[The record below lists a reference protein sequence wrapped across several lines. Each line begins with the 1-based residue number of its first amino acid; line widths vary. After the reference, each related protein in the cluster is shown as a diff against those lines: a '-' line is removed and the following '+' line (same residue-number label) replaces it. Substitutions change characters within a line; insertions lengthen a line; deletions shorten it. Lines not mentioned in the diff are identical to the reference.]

1 MKLIAAWVLGMVA
14 QAIVRRYDDRRRC
27 IPFRLRRFLSSKV
40 IALALMEAWRLE
52 MQHVPWLHLIPRS
65 SLAAFIG
72 GYASDLA
79 ATYVIRLLAK
89 HGVIEPKNN
98 VNNVGTDKGE

>member
-1 MKLIAAWVLGMVA
+1 
-14 QAIVRRYDDRRRC
+14 
-27 IPFRLRRFLSSKV
+27 V
-40 IALALMEAWRLE
+40 IALAILEAWRLE
-52 MQHVPWLHLIPRS
+52 MQHVPWLHLIPHT
-65 SLAAFIG
+65 SLAAFVG

-89 HGVIEPKNN
+89 HGVINAKNN

>member
-1 MKLIAAWVLGMVA
+1 MKLIAAWVLGMAA
-14 QAIVRRYDDRRRC
+14 QAVVRRLDDRRRG

-52 MQHVPWLHLIPRS
+52 MSHVPWLHLIPRTA
-65 SLAAFIG
+65 LAAFVG

-79 ATYVIRLLAK
+79 ATYLIRKLAA
-89 HGVIEPKNN
+89 HGVIEAKNN
-98 VNNVGTDKGE
+98 LNHIDATKGE